1 MPKSKVKLIYKL
13 INVGCR
19 KKLFTILQ
27 SSNIQKHGKR
37 FFLCLKGKFNEFHTG
52 PFFRNTF
59 NFLQAHWS
67 RDAKRILLV
76 SANKIKMIIS
86 KTAREIS

>member
-1 MPKSKVKLIYKL
+1 MANDFFYAR
-13 INVGCR
+13 INA
-19 KKLFTILQ
+19 
-27 SSNIQKHGKR
+27 
-37 FFLCLKGKFNEFHTG
+37 LKGKFNEFHTG

-86 KTAREIS
+86 KTAREIN